1 MVNPRQPPAHLPPSR
16 ARSHRS
22 EVPPATVS
30 ILERVQMHS
39 MHSMQAPPVH
49 LMPPLMP
56 SRSAITSAHRY
67 LLRFP
72 GFHLRH
78 IGAPVPHASAA
89 SESADRHQILRHRRR
104 VLREECPPVRGECR
118 VQAPPEVTGGE
129 CAPRARR
136 GGFVPGASV
145 PNAPNFL
152 RRVIASGTGS
162 ESAFFLRNCAKN
174 ERTAPN
180 LHRIRY
186 SCTEFFCNSVQQ
198 NRLKRLLNSMA
209 YE

>member
-1 MVNPRQPPAHLPPSR
+1 MR
-16 ARSHRS
+16 
-22 EVPPATVS
+22 EK
-30 ILERVQMHS
+30 
-39 MHSMQAPPVH
+39 
-49 LMPPLMP
+49 PPLRG
-56 SRSAITSAHRY
+56 SSGNCFHFGKSSNAFNAFNAGTSGSPHAALDALTLRHHQRAHRY

-118 VQAPPEVTGGE
+118 VQAPPEVTGGG

-174 ERTAPN
+174 EQTAPN